1 MISTRLAYCEF
12 PKRLL
17 VIELAIG
24 LMGLGVIGSFGVR
37 VWGLLGVR
45 GLGFGG
51 SRICW
56 LGLGL
61 SVQT

>member
-24 LMGLGVIGSFGVR
+24 LMGLGVIGSFGVIWEFGALL
-37 VWGLLGVR
+37 VW
-45 GLGFGG
+45 G